1 MCGLAL
7 YLLVRPITSSTR
19 KILFSHSFFA
29 ILLAAW
35 GDRPRYFAASDAV
48 APPLS

>member
-7 YLLVRPITSSTR
+7 YFLVRPITSSTR
-19 KILFSHSFFA
+19 KIRFSHSFFA
-29 ILLAAW
+29 ILLAAC
-35 GDRPRYFAASDAV
+35 GVSPRYFAASDAV